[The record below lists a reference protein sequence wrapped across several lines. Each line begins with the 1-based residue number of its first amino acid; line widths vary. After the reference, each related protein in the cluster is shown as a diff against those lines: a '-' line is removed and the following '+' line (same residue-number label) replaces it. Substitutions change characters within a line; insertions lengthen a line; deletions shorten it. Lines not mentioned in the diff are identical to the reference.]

1 LVSSSRA
8 EAAAIS
14 RRAQAPIVEKIGEL
28 LMEGIAD
35 IYMPD
40 FKFWS
45 PDREAQQIAWSL
57 GLYRLDDGRQDIIR
71 LIS

>member
-1 LVSSSRA
+1 
-8 EAAAIS
+8 
-14 RRAQAPIVEKIGEL
+14 
-28 LMEGIAD
+28 MEGIAD